1 MNKEKIY
8 LTLTTIFVLLT
19 LIMSG
24 YILAKEGEIN
34 AGYALIPSLFSIIFS
49 QLCIKEKNKTRKLNE
64 IQIKRHKKI
73 TTIIIVT
80 IIIFFI
86 LNLISILAIG
96 KNDKN
101 NNEPII
107 KIIPDTEKEITK
119 ETIIN
124 TTEENYTIYYYGIDS
139 ATVNIDNKK
148 QDLGEA
154 ISLGKI
160 NIEEIINELK
170 IYGELNDGGTIIY
183 KDGGTKKYLTD
194 YYTIIKCH
202 TLDGNRDIY
211 IGDKDM
217 EYEEN
222 FCK

>member
-34 AGYALIPSLFSIIFS
+34 AGYALIPSLFSIVFS
-49 QLCIKEKNKTRKLNE
+49 QLCIKEKNKTKKLNE
-64 IQIKRHKKI
+64 MQMKKHKRI
-73 TTIIIVT
+73 TNIIIVT
-80 IIIFFI
+80 IIIFLI
-86 LNLISILAIG
+86 LNLINILVIE
-96 KNDKN
+96 KDDKN

-107 KIIPDTEKEITK
+107 EIIPDTKKITK

-124 TTEENYTIYYYGIDS
+124 TTEENYTIYYYGINS
-139 ATVNIDNKK
+139 AIITLDN
-148 QDLGEA
+148 QEYDLGEA

-160 NIEEIINELK
+160 TIEEIIEELK
-170 IYGELNDGGTIIY
+170 RYDELNDGGTVIY

-194 YYTIIKCH
+194 YYTLIKCH
-202 TLDGNRDIY
+202 TLDGNKDIY
-211 IGDKDM
+211 IGNEDM
-217 EYEEN
+217 EYEEI